1 MRAQQKA
8 LIVSME
14 GERARGL
21 DELNIALGRG
31 WRVVHAAPMGGAGAF
46 RREVRFASLVV
57 IEREDDVLAENVR
70 FEEEVE
76 EPAAEGD
83 GSTNDAVTDFG
94 ERT

>member
-31 WRVVHAAPMGGAGAF
+31 WRVIHAVPMGGAGAS
-46 RREVRFASLVV
+46 RKEARFASLVV
-57 IEREDDVLAENVR
+57 IERDDEMTAEAISY
-70 FEEEVE
+70 EEEE
-76 EPAAEGD
+76 ESIAEGD
-83 GSTNDAVTDFG
+83 GATHDAITDFG
-94 ERT
+94 EEP